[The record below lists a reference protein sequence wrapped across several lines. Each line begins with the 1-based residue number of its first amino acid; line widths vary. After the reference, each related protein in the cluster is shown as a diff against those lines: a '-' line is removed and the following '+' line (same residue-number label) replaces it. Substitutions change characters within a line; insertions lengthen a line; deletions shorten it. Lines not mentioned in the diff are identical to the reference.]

1 MTLSA
6 NSTQILIADDHRL
19 FNDAIAGLL
28 RSSYRSVQQVFDG
41 NSLLFSVQREKPDLL
56 LLDINLPKINGI
68 EIAGKLR
75 KDYPDIKIIV
85 VTMYNHAHVVES
97 AKALNIEGYL
107 LKDSPS
113 QLLLEAIEKVLSGQT
128 FYDPKLHKK
137 GIVNDDAFTN
147 QLLLTKREREVA
159 EKLITGKKA
168 ETIALELG
176 VGYETVKS
184 YRKNIYLKL
193 GVNSLAELINLIR
206 AIE

>member
-1 MTLSA
+1 MTLPA

-28 RSSYRSVQQVFDG
+28 RSSFHSVQQVFDG
-41 NSLLFSVQREKPDLL
+41 NSLLFSVQKNMPDLL
-56 LLDINLPKINGI
+56 LLDINLPKLNGI
-68 EIAGKLR
+68 EIASKLR

-85 VTMYNHAHVVES
+85 VTMYNQAHVVES
-97 AKALNIEGYL
+97 AIALNIEGYV

-113 QLLLEAIEKVLSGQT
+113 QLLLEAIEKVLSGQK
-128 FYDPKLHKK
+128 FFDPKLHKK
-137 GIVNDDAFTN
+137 VIINDDAFTN

-159 EKLITGKKA
+159 EKLIAGKKA
-168 ETIALELG
+168 ETIAQEMG

-193 GVNSLAELINLIR
+193 GVNSLAELINLMR
-206 AIE
+206 DLE